1 MSNTLVQEQL
11 LLLLGKINQ
20 TVKLIFVGKSRQDP
34 KKKLEIGYLF
44 ELKTNTNLS
53 RFLNNN
59 NTTPVYYL
67 N

>member
-11 LLLLGKINQ
+11 LLLLGRII
-20 TVKLIFVGKSRQDP
+20 LVGKSKQYP